1 MDTDGSSISQSN
13 RRLHASGMLLYLLP
27 LFELILGA
35 FFLGMLVSHIQQSDL
50 EEQRHNTDV
59 SCMTY
64 TDRIMAD
71 LKSGMAITDS
81 LEQIV
86 ISEDGRCDK
95 FYKVAKNLTNPSIE
109 SIQLAPAASS
119 ATSIR
124 RRAATS
130 PGSISWTRK
139 PRASMPAMR
148 RITTSRA
155 FRARMI

>member
-13 RRLHASGMLLYLLP
+13 RQPYATGMLLCLLP

-50 EEQRHNTDV
+50 DEQRHSADV

-86 ISEDGRCDK
+86 ISGDGRCDK
-95 FYKVAKNLTNPSIE
+95 FYQVAKNL
-109 SIQLAPAASS
+109 
-119 ATSIR
+119 
-124 RRAATS
+124 
-130 PGSISWTRK
+130 
-139 PRASMPAMR
+139 
-148 RITTSRA
+148 
-155 FRARMI
+155 